1 MFFSLIRILIF
12 DGQPGQHSYLGGK
25 MTQED
30 GMKSTAG
37 KDRAIHYAVFSTP
50 LGKMI
55 AAGYKNRLCRLEFLG
70 RKKPS
75 AILKPIAERL
85 KTEMSGGKSPILDET
100 RKQLKMYFD
109 GRLKKFNLPV
119 ELIGTDFQR
128 SVWRQLTRIP
138 QGKTVNYGKIAERIG
153 KPKGARAAGMAIGSN
168 PISIVVPCH
177 RVIGKSGDL
186 VGFGGG
192 LWRKKWLLKHEGT
205 LS

>member
-1 MFFSLIRILIF
+1 
-12 DGQPGQHSYLGGK
+12 
-25 MTQED
+25 
-30 GMKSTAG
+30 MKSSRSKGRT
-37 KDRAIHYAVFSTP
+37 INYITLSTP
-50 LGKMI
+50 LGRMI
-55 AAGYKNRLCRLEFLG
+55 AAGYKNRLCRLELLG
-70 RKKPS
+70 RKKPV
-75 AILKPIAERL
+75 AILKPVAGRL
-85 KTEMSGGKSPILDET
+85 KTEISRGKYPVLDET

-119 ELIGTDFQR
+119 ELMGTDFQR

-138 QGKTVNYGKIAERIG
+138 HGKTVNYGKIAERVG

-192 LWRKKWLLKHEGT
+192 LWRKRWLLNHEGA